1 MKLRRIVAA
10 ALALAVA
17 SMLSTGVAFAAA
29 KPAPAGKVNI
39 NTATV
44 EQLTTLPGVGPKLA
58 ARIVEHRQKSGGF
71 KSAQE
76 LMNVKGIGE
85 KNFEK
90 IQGYI
95 RSGIDEGARLVC
107 GGPSRPDG
115 MERGFY
121 VRACK
126 NRLDHVSASPTRL

>member
-17 SMLSTGVAFAAA
+17 SLLSTGVAFAAA

-58 ARIVEHRQKSGGF
+58 ARIVEHRQKAGAF
-71 KSAQE
+71 KATQE
-76 LMNVKGIGE
+76 LINVRGIGE

-90 IQGYI
+90 IQGYLTLSEPG
-95 RSGIDEGARLVC
+95 R
-107 GGPSRPDG
+107 
-115 MERGFY
+115 
-121 VRACK
+121 
-126 NRLDHVSASPTRL
+126 SASSK